1 MDIKNFILT
10 YYKNAADGIHIHR
23 VEKSSEAQKPHTHEY
38 FQIYYIIKGRL
49 VHFTEN
55 NKSTLSQGDMFII
68 PPGKPHFIGDAE
80 NAIFYSFSFM
90 KESLGEISDLNR
102 LSLNFLTKLSQVDR
116 IRPKITMPAEEVLF
130 VENLMEQIYK
140 EFESKKIGYGEV
152 IRNCT
157 ISLVTIFARCYFA
170 EMPKVLLSPDGR
182 EYILHCI
189 EYIKN
194 NFSEKLTLDE
204 LAQRSAMSKSC
215 FRKLF
220 FELTGTSVNKFVN
233 ICRIRKSVEYI
244 KKGYKITSIY
254 GICGYEDF
262 TTFYRN
268 FKKIMGV
275 SPNKYKNTLKKE

>member
-1 MDIKNFILT
+1 M
-10 YYKNAADGIHIHR
+10 YYDW
-23 VEKSSEAQKPHTHEY
+23 V
-38 FQIYYIIKGRL
+38 
-49 VHFTEN
+49 
-55 NKSTLSQGDMFII
+55 
-68 PPGKPHFIGDAE
+68 
-80 NAIFYSFSFM
+80 
-90 KESLGEISDLNR
+90 
-102 LSLNFLTKLSQVDR
+102 LSLREQC
-116 IRPKITMPAEEVLF
+116 IRQNVSFEFRQCGTHF
-130 VENLMEQIYK
+130 VK
-140 EFESKKIGYGEV
+140 
-152 IRNCT
+152 
-157 ISLVTIFARCYFA
+157 
-170 EMPKVLLSPDGR
+170 DGR

-204 LAQRSAMSKSC
+204 LAQMSAMSKSC